1 MEWKTEDILK
11 VVTGGGLL
19 TLVSTII
26 ARAMGWIR
34 FGKTDKAKIGKV
46 QSETAL
52 DIATISEKEAS
63 KDVRLADTALQWNI
77 NLASQLE
84 KAIMMN
90 EKKQEEN
97 DRLHDIIIA
106 LKHDYEKLSRRVS
119 QLEMELE
126 RAKRELTEKDKASK
140 NNNN

>member
-11 VVTGGGLL
+11 MVTGGGLL
-19 TLVSTII
+19 TLISTIV
-26 ARAMGWIR
+26 ARGMGWIR
-34 FGKTDKAKIGKV
+34 FGKVDKAKIGKV

-52 DIATISEKEAS
+52 DMASVAEKETS

-119 QLEMELE
+119 QLEQELE
-126 RAKRELTEKDKASK
+126 KAKKELTERDKASK
-140 NNNN
+140 K